1 MSRKTLGI
9 AALASL
15 GILSAAV
22 LSATIH
28 VQSLYAYVEGINTDR
43 EESYNIKPAEPI
55 PVQVGEELSVSLYGT
70 TGGEDQ
76 AVTANLYVAAGK
88 DKIQI
93 TEVGDYW
100 VSIRV
105 KGGSGGV
112 AQIGYEVDGDYGMA
126 GGIRQ
131 GRITF
136 EIE

>member
-9 AALASL
+9 AALAAF

-28 VQSLYAYVEGINTDR
+28 VQSLYAYVEGVNTDR

-55 PVQVGEELSVSLYGT
+55 PVQVGEELYVSLYGT
-70 TGGEDQ
+70 TSGEDKEVNAHFQ
-76 AVTANLYVAAGK
+76 VAAGK

-100 VSIRV
+100 VKVRV
-105 KGGSGGV
+105 KGGSGGIG
-112 AQIGYEVDGDYGMA
+112 QISYQVNGDYGMK
-126 GGIRQ
+126 GGLYE
-131 GRITF
+131 GRITL

>member
-9 AALASL
+9 AALAAF

-43 EESYNIKPAEPI
+43 EESYNIKPAEAI
-55 PVQVGEELSVSLYGT
+55 PVQVGEELYVSLYGT
-70 TGGEDQ
+70 TSGEDKP
-76 AVTANLYVAAGK
+76 VNANLYIAAGK

-100 VSIRV
+100 VGVRV

-112 AQIGYEVDGDYGMA
+112 AQIGYQVNGDYGMK
-126 GGIRQ
+126 GGMYE

>member
-15 GILSAAV
+15 AIFSSAV

-43 EESYNIKPAEPI
+43 EESYNIKPAEP
-55 PVQVGEELSVSLYGT
+55 SLYGT
-70 TGGEDQ
+70 TRGEDQ
-76 AVTANLYVAAGK
+76 AVTAHLYVAAGK

-100 VSIRV
+100 VSVRI
-105 KGGSGGV
+105 KGGSGGT
-112 AQIGYEVDGDYGMA
+112 AQIGYQVDGDYGMA
-126 GGIRQ
+126 GGIRE